1 MTTMDAVML
10 AKSLWPAWLILITLA
25 IAFWAFRP
33 RNRQR
38 FERDGR
44 IPLNDDHP
52 ESN

>member
-1 MTTMDAVML
+1 MSSMEAVML

-38 FERDGR
+38 FERDSR
-44 IPLNDDHP
+44 IPFNDDGR
-52 ESN
+52 ESD